1 MKQADNEEHNIYLV
15 DSIIDRRVR
24 RGRVE
29 YRVRWKGFPPEQDS
43 WEPFTSLREPCLPLI
58 QEFHIRYRKLHH
70 GKRRYSLPLVSR
82 SKLLKCE
89 TDELHD
95 MPMRLEKDSDDDF
108 AADKSSISSTKSQP
122 PPRPFKANRRNAV
135 RSTSRRS
142 APSSVALSSTGSF
155 SSHPATYSDQS
166 SSLPSSE
173 TSVSHTSLVCDP
185 STLLTTQTLSRSD
198 EVINLDD
205 SWVPCGV
212 SGVSNTSLSSSSAVQ
227 AGNHY
232 EGFMDKVSLV
242 RLPEGSVGNIV
253 HALQKTEKS
262 IVDQSSPNTTKSIKR
277 KSPST
282 NDILNQ
288 NDSVT
293 TSQTATKNFPKTDKH
308 GEDLA
313 TSDTQENFPLGNV
326 RKSVTIMLKASPT
339 LEFQST
345 KSFHYSNP
353 SNSKPISN
361 VVSKPVS
368 RKRVQNTNITSKG
381 DSNDDSSESQ
391 PTCES
396 QTLVSDSII
405 SKVMNVVI
413 HLKNLRRRPVQ
424 EIVIAMCQKHHS
436 IPKNL
441 VLSSLDILVTRGHLH
456 RVESAKGISYRS
468 NPFVVARG
476 DLKKPASLSAKI
488 KAKYNGGVN
497 GKRSRCGKS
506 VVAEP
511 KRSNFIESSN
521 HSSSKIARNLSTTNV
536 RQRPSRRSV
545 MNGSTISEK
554 PAANCSC
561 YSDINGKIFFNQSS
575 VIMDDVRVNQE
586 QNVHLDGG
594 DYSMCVRSPPN
605 NLQQGTKIF
614 VVPPASPLNET
625 TFESQM
631 NNLPYHRSEQATQS
645 SCNIHNFT
653 SGLNVHNS
661 NVSHATNS
669 RRSNRQ
675 MDVYRF
681 KSIWVKKN
689 LQGGFTEVCL
699 QSPASS
705 IKNAFTIQV
714 LEELTVVLNRATC
727 DASRLIVISGAGT
740 VFSSGIDL
748 TVITGDL
755 SRSAFIGP
763 SSCDSSH
770 SSSSSSGNAC
780 SSRSL
785 NQQRKTATDNSKSH
799 HPDQSNCLSSHCNCE
814 SNLHSSS
821 QKNTNRVHSFFCP
834 PNPSNVGRL
843 VSALRSFLLALV
855 SFPKPVVVGVN
866 GPALGL
872 AVAILPLC
880 DLIYIS
886 DSATFYMP
894 YTRLGQIPEGASTY
908 TLTSLVGMPLAN
920 ELLLAGRKLSAREAL
935 QRGLASD
942 LIFPK
947 SFKQELLL
955 RCRKLAENSCM
966 SLEITKCMMKMQHR
980 ERIEYVINTECKKL
994 LECWQT
1000 TEFRCTA
1007 MEFILNEMDD
1017 FV

>member
-1 MKQADNEEHNIYLV
+1 
-15 DSIIDRRVR
+15 
-24 RGRVE
+24 
-29 YRVRWKGFPPEQDS
+29 
-43 WEPFTSLREPCLPLI
+43 
-58 QEFHIRYRKLHH
+58 
-70 GKRRYSLPLVSR
+70 
-82 SKLLKCE
+82 
-89 TDELHD
+89 

-242 RLPEGSVGNIV
+242 RLPEGST
-253 HALQKTEKS
+253 LSCMSKKTDKKHMLVP
-262 IVDQSSPNTTKSIKR
+262 IQSPNTTKSIKR

-288 NDSVT
+288 NEFRDPIQFS
-293 TSQTATKNFPKTDKH
+293 SQTADNKDNFPKNSTLEH
-308 GEDLA
+308 GRRLGHLLS
-313 TSDTQENFPLGNV
+313 TLPRGFNFPLCF
-326 RKSVTIMLKASPT
+326 PT
-339 LEFQST
+339 KHPCQKT
-345 KSFHYSNP
+345 K
-353 SNSKPISN
+353 KPISN

-391 PTCES
+391 PT
-396 QTLVSDSII
+396 L
-405 SKVMNVVI
+405 MNECFI
-413 HLKNLRRRPVQ
+413 HSENATYDGQ
-424 EIVIAMCQKHHS
+424 WGQGDWVIAMGGQKHHS

-821 QKNTNRVHSFFCP
+821 QKNANRVHSFFCP

>member
-1 MKQADNEEHNIYLV
+1 MKQPDSEEHNVYLV

-95 MPMRLEKDSDDDF
+95 MPVRLEKDSDDDF

-122 PPRPFKANRRNAV
+122 LPCSFKVNRRNAV
-135 RSTSRRS
+135 RSTSRS

-155 SSHPATYSDQS
+155 SSQPAAYSDQS

-185 STLLTTQTLSRSD
+185 STLLSTQKLSRSD

-205 SWVPCGV
+205 SWVPCEV
-212 SGVSNTSLSSSSAVQ
+212 SGASNTSLSSSSAVQ
-227 AGNHY
+227 AGDHY
-232 EGFMDKVSLV
+232 ESSMDKVSVV
-242 RLPEGSVGNIV
+242 RLSESSVGDIV
-253 HALQKTEKS
+253 QALKKTGKS
-262 IVDQSSPNTTKSIKR
+262 VVDQSSPNTTKSIKR
-277 KSPST
+277 KSPSS
-282 NDILNQ
+282 NDILKQ

-293 TSQTATKNFPKTDKH
+293 KSQTATKNFLKTDKQ

-313 TSDTQENFPLGNV
+313 TSDTQENFPLGNA

-368 RKRVQNTNITSKG
+368 RKRVQNSNVTSKG
-381 DSNDDSSESQ
+381 DPGDDSSESQ
-391 PTCES
+391 PACES
-396 QTLVSDSII
+396 QTLVSDSTI

-424 EIVIAMCQKHHS
+424 EIVMAMCHKHHS

-497 GKRSRCGKS
+497 GKRSKCGNS
-506 VVAEP
+506 VVSEP
-511 KRSNFIESSN
+511 KRPNLVGPSN
-521 HSSSKIARNLSTTNV
+521 HSSSKIARNDSTTNV
-536 RQRPSRRSV
+536 RPRPSRRSV
-545 MNGSTISEK
+545 MNGSTITEN
-554 PAANCSC
+554 PPANCSC
-561 YSDINGKIFFNQSS
+561 YSDINGRIYFNQSS
-575 VIMDDVRVNQE
+575 VIVDDVRVNQE

-594 DYSMCVRSPPN
+594 DYSTCVRSPPN

-614 VVPPASPLNET
+614 IVPPASPLNET

-645 SCNIHNFT
+645 SCNAHNST
-653 SGLNVHNS
+653 SGLNFPNS
-661 NVSHATNS
+661 NVPQVTNS

-675 MDVYRF
+675 TDVHRF

-727 DASRLIVISGAGT
+727 DTSRLIVISGAGT

-763 SSCDSSH
+763 SSCDSSR

-785 NQQRKTATDNSKSH
+785 NQHRKTATGNSKSH
-799 HPDQSNCLSSHCNCE
+799 PPDQSNCSSSHYNCE

-821 QKNTNRVHSFFCP
+821 QKNANRVHSFFCP

-966 SLEITKCMMKMQHR
+966 SLEITKCMLKMQHR